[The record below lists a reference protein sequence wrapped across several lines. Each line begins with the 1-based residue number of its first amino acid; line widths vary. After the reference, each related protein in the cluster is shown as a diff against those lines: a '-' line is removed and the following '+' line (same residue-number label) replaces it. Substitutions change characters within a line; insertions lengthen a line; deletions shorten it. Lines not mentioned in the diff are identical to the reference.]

1 VAESSTNKD
10 TIYIDVDDE
19 ITTIIDKVRSSPKKI
34 IALVLPKRATVF
46 QSIVNL
52 KLLKRGADSSKKN
65 LVLITT
71 EAGLLPLAGTV
82 GLYVAKN
89 LQSKP
94 EIPEVATA
102 DVVDDD
108 VVEEADDT
116 AYTADNAGDQPV
128 GDLAAKAGG
137 AAAAAGGIETLALDN
152 EDDEEAAEEA
162 AKPAGTIAPAVKK
175 DNKLKVPNFNKFRA
189 FIALGILAIIL
200 LVGGLI
206 YALKVM
212 PKATINIKTDASTVN
227 SALDITLD
235 TAAKSIDKATLTIPA
250 QAAEQQKTQSQQV
263 PATGTKNNG
272 DKATGTV
279 KLTACIAGFTYP
291 DDVSSG
297 TGVSSGGMTY
307 ITQSNASFSPVGPD
321 SAHSCFK
328 YVSNSVDIKAQ
339 AGGAK
344 YNVSSVPFIVAGR
357 SEVTGSGSASGGTDD
372 IIKVVQQSDIDGAK
386 QKIATVAADPIKQ
399 QLAKKLQQDG
409 LYALTATF
417 DAGEPSVTTSSQ
429 VGDQTDNV
437 TVTATYTYTM
447 FGTEK
452 SNLDT
457 LLNDDIKGQVDTSKE
472 TILDN
477 GLKDAQ
483 FRLLDKSATVR
494 KVNLQTT
501 GTVGPD
507 LDLTALKKQ
516 AAGHKSGEVVPMIK
530 NLPGVTDVEVKLGP
544 FWVTRVPSNPDK
556 ITMVVEKPTPKK

>member
-1 VAESSTNKD
+1 MAESSTNKD

-52 KLLKRGADSSKKN
+52 KLLKRSADSTKKN

-94 EIPEVATA
+94 EIPEIATA

-108 VVEEADDT
+108 IVEEADDT
-116 AYTADNAGDQPV
+116 AYTVDNAGDQPV
-128 GDLAAKAGG
+128 GDLAARAGG
-137 AAAAAGGIETLALDN
+137 AAAVGSGIETLALDN
-152 EDDEEAAEEA
+152 DEDEEAAEEA
-162 AKPAGTIAPAVKK
+162 AKPAGTIAPAVKNK
-175 DNKLKVPNFNKFRA
+175 KLKVPNFNKFRTL
-189 FIALGILAIIL
+189 IALGVLALIL
-200 LVGGLI
+200 LIGGLI

-227 SALDITLD
+227 SALDLTLD
-235 TAAKSIDKATLTIPA
+235 TTAKSINKATLTVPA

-272 DKATGTV
+272 DKATGSI
-279 KLTACIAGFTYP
+279 KFTACIAGFSTP
-291 DDVSSG
+291 DDISSG
-297 TGVSSGGMTY
+297 SGVSTNGMTY
-307 ITQSNASFSPVGPD
+307 ITQSSASFVPAGPD
-321 SAHSCFK
+321 AAHSCYK
-328 YVSNSVDIKAQ
+328 WVTSAVDMKAQ
-339 AGGAK
+339 AGGTK
-344 YNVSSVPFIVAGR
+344 YNVSSATFIVAGR
-357 SEVTGSGSASGGTDD
+357 NDVTGSGSASGGTDD
-372 IIKVVQQSDIDGAK
+372 IIKIVQQSDIDGAK

-457 LLNDDIKGQVDTSKE
+457 LLNDDIKSQVDTTKE
-472 TILDN
+472 TILNN
-477 GLKDAQ
+477 GLAEAQ
-483 FRLLDKSATVR
+483 VRLLDKSATMR

-501 GTVGPD
+501 GTVGPE
-507 LDLTALKKQ
+507 LDLAALKKQ
-516 AAGHKSGEVVPMIK
+516 AAGHKSGEVIPMIK
-530 NLPGVTDVEVKLGP
+530 NLPGVTDVEVKLSP
-544 FWVTRVPSNPDK
+544 FWVTRVPDNTAK